1 MAKKEVK
8 EDVKTVPFETSLK
21 CELTESELLTKG
33 ASMADAQEQ
42 LANFENEAKTVA
54 GQFKAKID
62 EQKARLASLAST
74 VRSKAEYRAVKCRRN
89 MFYDTGMVQ
98 EVRLDTMEI
107 ITTREMTENEK
118 QLQLAI

>member
-74 VRSKAEYRAVKCRRN
+74 VRSKAEYRAVKRRRN

>member
-8 EDVKTVPFETSLK
+8 ADTKTVPFETSLK
-21 CELTESELLTKG
+21 CELTEAELLTKG

-62 EQKARLASLAST
+62 EQKARLAALAST
-74 VRSKAEYRAVKCRRN
+74 VRSKAEYRPVKCERTLN
-89 MFYDTGMVQ
+89 YTTGMAT
-98 EVRLDTMEI
+98 EIRLDTCASI
-107 ITTREMTENEK
+107 GTRELTESEK
-118 QLQLAI
+118 QLQLEI